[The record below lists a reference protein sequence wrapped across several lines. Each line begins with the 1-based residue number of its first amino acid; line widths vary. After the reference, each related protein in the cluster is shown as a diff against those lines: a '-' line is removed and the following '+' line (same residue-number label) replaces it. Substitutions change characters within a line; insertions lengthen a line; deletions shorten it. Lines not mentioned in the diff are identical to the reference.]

1 MKSLIVLVW
10 VFVIHAIGLYLFTRG
25 FLLTRLSLSQTNT
38 HDEPL
43 TPTHNRVVIF
53 VIDALRFDFISPD
66 PPQPRSPYY
75 HGVLKL
81 PAQLTK
87 AQPRNSFIFNSF
99 SDPPTTTLQRIK
111 GITTGSLPTFIDI
124 GSSFGGSAV
133 DEDSIVNQLRLSGK
147 RVRPSDNCSRLVP
160 DTGCSKIAFMGDDTW
175 MTVFPTSFEHNQT
188 FPYDSFNV
196 EDLHTVDEGV
206 IRHLFPLLEEEV
218 KSWDVIIGHGLGVDH
233 VGHRVGPDTPT
244 MATKLEQMNDVLT
257 RVVERL
263 DQNTLLVVLGDHGM
277 DTRGDHGG
285 DGELETSPG
294 IWIYSKGVPLAGATL
309 SEIPASL
316 RPTTKFPG
324 APVAHRHVQQI
335 DLVPTLSLLLG
346 LRIPFNNLGVV
357 IPELFSRGNEYQKA
371 LRTNAAQV
379 KRYLDTYRSSSG
391 GGELDGVLPKLA
403 ESWSATE
410 SATGS
415 DEELVALQN
424 YIRFALGACRSL
436 WAQFNVALMALGL
449 ITLLFGLVASWVLYD
464 RVGKINH
471 DIETWSAKLFIR
483 NAKAA
488 VHIAILGLPLGFFTP
503 AGYLD
508 GALFG
513 FAAGASFHLIRH
525 LKPTLSWKLLQSPP
539 LLLILHTLAFS
550 SNSFTFW
557 EDRLLTFFLVTS
569 MVPFVIV
576 GFTAPTSRLR
586 YRVIGFSGLF
596 VICTRLIGSS
606 TVCREEQ
613 QPYCSV
619 TFFSSSSLP
628 TPPLLVTILALPA
641 ALGTPS
647 MIRRFL
653 SISASFN
660 GISKVVSRGVLRP
673 GLTLG
678 AACWILEWMES
689 TEVWGPSWS
698 STFRTARTAM
708 GWASVLLLSIVGP
721 ILWYIVPASLHVT
734 SEQRA
739 STADKKV
746 TVLGFANAY
755 GAPYLIFWSL
765 FFGLLYAASQ
775 LTGQVVLATTAV
787 ALLAYVEVVDS
798 VRDVHGFAQAFDT
811 ANPSAVLDI
820 DTMGIRSQGIKFG
833 EIIPLALLGLHVFY
847 GTGHQSTIS
856 SIQWKT
862 AFLLTPTL
870 QYPISPVLVIL
881 NTFGPQFLLAL
892 ASPLLAMWN
901 VSPTTSKATVGPES
915 GIVIKRN
922 ALKAA
927 LGMMMYF
934 EVLLIGSAASAA
946 LMRRHLMVWGV
957 FAPRFMTAA
966 AGSLV
971 VDLAVIFGVGVGVRR
986 VEPWISGM
994 FKGRT

>member
-1 MKSLIVLVW
+1 MRSLIVLVW

-25 FLLTRLSLSQTNT
+25 FLLTRLSLSQINT

-43 TPTHNRVVIF
+43 TPTHKRAVILI
-53 VIDALRFDFISPD
+53 IDALRFDFISPD
-66 PPQPRSPYY
+66 PPRPRSPHH

-87 AQPRNSFIFNSF
+87 IQPRHSFIFNSF

-111 GITTGSLPTFIDI
+111 GITTGSLPTFVDI

-133 DEDSIVNQLRLSGK
+133 DEDSIMNQLRLSGK
-147 RVRPSDNCSRLVP
+147 R
-160 DTGCSKIAFMGDDTW
+160 IAFMGDDTW
-175 MTVFPTSFEHNQT
+175 MTVFPTSFEHDKT

-206 IRHLFPLLEEEV
+206 ARHLFPLLEEDV

-233 VGHRVGPDTPT
+233 VGHRVGPDTQT
-244 MATKLEQMNDVLT
+244 MTAKLEQMNDILT
-257 RVVERL
+257 RIVDRL
-263 DQNTLLVVLGDHGM
+263 DQDTLLVVLGDHGM

-294 IWIYSKGVPLAGATL
+294 IWIYSKGVPLAGKAF

-316 RPTTKFPG
+316 QPTAIFPG
-324 APVAHRHVQQI
+324 APVAHRHIQQI
-335 DLVPTLSLLLG
+335 DIVPTLSLLLG
-346 LRIPFNNLGVV
+346 LRIPFNNLGAV
-357 IPELFSRGNEYQKA
+357 IPELFSRGEEYQKA

-379 KRYLDTYRSSSG
+379 KRYLDAYRSSSAG
-391 GGELDGVLPKLA
+391 SELDGVWSKLT
-403 ESWSATE
+403 ELWSAPA
-410 SATGS
+410 SLTGS
-415 DEELVALQN
+415 DEELVALHN
-424 YIRFALGACRSL
+424 YVRFALGACRSL
-436 WAQFNVALMALGL
+436 WAQFNITLMVLGL
-449 ITLLFGLVASWVLYD
+449 ITLLFGLVASWVLFD

-471 DIETWSAKLFIR
+471 DIESWSTKIFIR

-488 VHIAILGLPLGFFTP
+488 VHIAILGFPLGLFTR
-503 AGYLD
+503 AAYLD
-508 GALFG
+508 GVLFG
-513 FAAGASFHLIRH
+513 LAVGASFHLIRH
-525 LKPTLSWKLLQSPP
+525 LKPTLSWKLLQSFP
-539 LLLILHTLAFS
+539 LLLILHALAFS

-557 EDRLLTFFLVTS
+557 EDHLLTFFLGSS
-569 MVPFVIV
+569 MVPSVVV

-613 QPYCSV
+613 QPYCNV

-628 TPPLLVTILALPA
+628 TPPFLVAILALPA
-641 ALGTPS
+641 SLGIPS
-647 MIRRFL
+647 IIRRFL
-653 SISASFN
+653 SVSASFN

-673 GLTLG
+673 ALTLG

-698 STFRTARTAM
+698 STFRTARTIM
-708 GWASVLLLSIVGP
+708 GWASALLLLVVGP
-721 ILWYIVPASLHVT
+721 LLWYAVPASLHVT
-734 SEQRA
+734 SEQG
-739 STADKKV
+739 TGTMDKV

-755 GAPYLIFWSL
+755 GAPYLTFWSL
-765 FFGLLYAASQ
+765 FFGLLYLITQ
-775 LTGQVVLATTAV
+775 LTGQIVLATTIV
-787 ALLAYVEVVDS
+787 ALLAYLEVVDS
-798 VRDVHGFAQAFDT
+798 IRDVHGIARAFDIS
-811 ANPSAVLDI
+811 NPSAVLGV
-820 DTMGIRSQGIKFG
+820 DTMGIHSQGVKFA

-856 SIQWKT
+856 SIQWKA
-862 AFLLTPTL
+862 AFLLTSAL
-870 QYPISPVLVIL
+870 RYPISPALVIL
-881 NTFGPQFLLAL
+881 NTFGSQFLLAL
-892 ASPLLAMWN
+892 ASPLLATWN
-901 VSPTTSKATVGPES
+901 VSPTTSKVTNGPNS
-915 GIVIKRN
+915 GIVVKRN
-922 ALKAA
+922 ALRAA

-934 EVLLIGSAASAA
+934 EVLLIGSATSAA
-946 LMRRHLMVWGV
+946 WLRRHLMVWKV
-957 FAPRFMTAA
+957 FAPRFMAAA

-986 VEPWISGM
+986 IEPWISNM
-994 FKGRT
+994 LKDRS

>member
-1 MKSLIVLVW
+1 MRIPSLTNFGLMENGCVCRMIVP
-10 VFVIHAIGLYLFTRG
+10 ACA
-25 FLLTRLSLSQTNT
+25 LLTSMCSQ
-38 HDEPL
+38 
-43 TPTHNRVVIF
+43 
-53 VIDALRFDFISPD
+53 
-66 PPQPRSPYY
+66 
-75 HGVLKL
+75 
-81 PAQLTK
+81 
-87 AQPRNSFIFNSF
+87 
-99 SDPPTTTLQRIK
+99 
-111 GITTGSLPTFIDI
+111 
-124 GSSFGGSAV
+124 
-133 DEDSIVNQLRLSGK
+133 
-147 RVRPSDNCSRLVP
+147 
-160 DTGCSKIAFMGDDTW
+160 IAFMGDDTW
-175 MTVFPTSFEHNQT
+175 MSVFPTSFERDKT

-206 IRHLFPLLEEEV
+206 IRHLFPLLEEDI

-244 MATKLEQMNDVLT
+244 MTAKLEQMNDVLT
-257 RVVERL
+257 RIVEKL
-263 DQNTLLVVLGDHGM
+263 DRDTLLVVLGDHGM

-294 IWIYSKGVPLAGATL
+294 MWIYSKGVPLAGTAR
-309 SEIPASL
+309 SEIPPSL
-316 RPTTKFPG
+316 QPTTRFPG
-324 APVAHRHVQQI
+324 APVAHRHIQQI

-346 LRIPFNNLGVV
+346 LRIPFNNLGAV
-357 IPELFSRGNEYQKA
+357 IPELFSRGEEYQKA

-379 KRYLDTYRSSSG
+379 KRYLDTYRSSSA
-391 GGELDGVLPKLA
+391 GGELDGVLPKLV
-403 ESWSATE
+403 ELWSATAS
-410 SATGS
+410 SAGS
-415 DEELVALQN
+415 NEELVALQN

-436 WAQFNVALMALGL
+436 WAQFNVTLMALGL
-449 ITLLFGLVASWVLYD
+449 VTLLLGLVASWVLFD

-503 AGYLD
+503 VGYLD

-513 FAAGASFHLIRH
+513 LAVGASFHLIRH
-525 LKPTLSWKLLQSPP
+525 LKPTLSWKLLQLSPF
-539 LLLILHTLAFS
+539 LLILHALAFS

-569 MVPFVIV
+569 MVPFVVV
-576 GFTAPTSRLR
+576 GFAAPTSRLR
-586 YRVIGFSGLF
+586 HRVIGFSGLF
-596 VICTRLIGSS
+596 IVCARLIGSS

-628 TPPLLVTILALPA
+628 TPPFLVAILALPA

-647 MIRRFL
+647 VIRWFL
-653 SISASFN
+653 SMSASFN
-660 GISKVVSRGVLRP
+660 GISKVVSRSVLRP
-673 GLTLG
+673 ALTLG
-678 AACWILEWMES
+678 ATCWILEWMES

-698 STFRTARTAM
+698 STLRTTRTVT
-708 GWASVLLLSIVGP
+708 GWVSVFLLLILGP
-721 ILWYIVPASLHVT
+721 FLWYTVPASLHIT
-734 SEQRA
+734 SEQQA
-739 STADKKV
+739 SAANKKV

-755 GAPYLIFWSL
+755 GAPYLVFWSL
-765 FFGLLYAASQ
+765 FFGLLYVVTQ
-775 LTGQVVLATTAV
+775 LTGQIVLATTAV
-787 ALLAYVEVVDS
+787 ALLAYMEVVDS
-798 VRDVHGFAQAFDT
+798 VRDVHRFAQAFDT
-811 ANPSAVLDI
+811 ANPSAILDADAM
-820 DTMGIRSQGIKFG
+820 DTYSQGIEFK

-862 AFLLTPTL
+862 AFLLTSTL
-870 QYPISPVLVIL
+870 RYPISPALVIL

-892 ASPLLAMWN
+892 ASPLLATWN
-901 VSPTTSKATVGPES
+901 VSPTTSKTTTSPGS
-915 GIVIKRN
+915 GIIVNRN

-934 EVLLIGSAASAA
+934 GVLLIGSAASAA
-946 LMRRHLMVWGV
+946 MLRRHLMVWKV
-957 FAPRFMTAA
+957 FAPRFMAAA

-986 VEPWISGM
+986 IEPWIPNT

>member
-1 MKSLIVLVW
+1 
-10 VFVIHAIGLYLFTRG
+10 
-25 FLLTRLSLSQTNT
+25 
-38 HDEPL
+38 
-43 TPTHNRVVIF
+43 
-53 VIDALRFDFISPD
+53 
-66 PPQPRSPYY
+66 
-75 HGVLKL
+75 
-81 PAQLTK
+81 
-87 AQPRNSFIFNSF
+87 
-99 SDPPTTTLQRIK
+99 
-111 GITTGSLPTFIDI
+111 
-124 GSSFGGSAV
+124 
-133 DEDSIVNQLRLSGK
+133 
-147 RVRPSDNCSRLVP
+147 
-160 DTGCSKIAFMGDDTW
+160 
-175 MTVFPTSFEHNQT
+175 MTVFPTSFEPNKT

-206 IRHLFPLLEEEV
+206 IRHLFPLLEEKI

-244 MATKLEQMNDVLT
+244 MAAKLEQMNDLLT

-263 DQNTLLVVLGDHGM
+263 DQDTLLVVLGDHGM

-294 IWIYSKGVPLAGATL
+294 IWIYSKGVPLAGEAL
-309 SEIPASL
+309 AEIPPL
-316 RPTTKFPG
+316 LQPTTKFPG

-346 LRIPFNNLGVV
+346 LRIPFNNLGAV
-357 IPELFSRGNEYQKA
+357 IPELFSRGGEYQKA

-391 GGELDGVLPKLA
+391 GGELDGVQPKLT
-403 ESWSATE
+403 ELWSATE
-410 SATGS
+410 SAVGS

-436 WAQFNVALMALGL
+436 WAQFNVTLMVFGL
-449 ITLLFGLVASWVLYD
+449 IILLLGLVASWVLYD

-471 DIETWSAKLFIR
+471 DIETWSAKVFVR
-483 NAKAA
+483 NVKAS
-488 VHIAILGLPLGFFTP
+488 VHIAILGLPLGFLTS
-503 AGYLD
+503 AGYFES
-508 GALFG
+508 ALFG
-513 FAAGASFHLIRH
+513 LATGASFHIVRH
-525 LKPTLSWKLLQSPP
+525 LKPTLSWKQLQSLP
-539 LLLILHTLAFS
+539 LLLILHALAFS

-557 EDRLLTFFLVTS
+557 EDHLLTFFLATS

-628 TPPLLVTILALPA
+628 TPPLLIAILALPA

-647 MIRRFL
+647 IIRRFL

-689 TEVWGPSWS
+689 TEIWGPSWS
-698 STFRTARTAM
+698 PTFRTARTAM
-708 GWASVLLLSIVGP
+708 GWVSVFLLSIVGP
-721 ILWYIVPASLHVT
+721 LLWYIVPASLHVT
-734 SEQRA
+734 SEQRVG
-739 STADKKV
+739 TVDKKV

-765 FFGLLYAASQ
+765 FFGLLYVATQ
-775 LTGQVVLATTAV
+775 LTGQVVLATTVV

-811 ANPSAVLDI
+811 ANPSAVLDV
-820 DTMGIRSQGIKFG
+820 DAMGIRSQGVKFA

-847 GTGHQSTIS
+847 STGHQSTIS
-856 SIQWKT
+856 SIQWKA
-862 AFLLTPTL
+862 AFLLTSTL
-870 QYPISPVLVIL
+870 QYPTSPALVIL

-892 ASPLLAMWN
+892 ASPLLATWN
-901 VSPTTSKATVGPES
+901 VSPTTSKVTAGSES
-915 GIVIKRN
+915 SLVVKRN

-927 LGMMMYF
+927 LGMMIYF

-946 LMRRHLMVWGV
+946 MLRRHLMVWKV
-957 FAPRFMTAA
+957 FAPRFMAAA
-966 AGSLV
+966 AGSLA
-971 VDLAVIFGVGVGVRR
+971 VDLAVIFGVGVGVWRI
-986 VEPWISGM
+986 EPWISNM

>member
-1 MKSLIVLVW
+1 
-10 VFVIHAIGLYLFTRG
+10 
-25 FLLTRLSLSQTNT
+25 
-38 HDEPL
+38 
-43 TPTHNRVVIF
+43 
-53 VIDALRFDFISPD
+53 
-66 PPQPRSPYY
+66 
-75 HGVLKL
+75 
-81 PAQLTK
+81 
-87 AQPRNSFIFNSF
+87 
-99 SDPPTTTLQRIK
+99 
-111 GITTGSLPTFIDI
+111 
-124 GSSFGGSAV
+124 
-133 DEDSIVNQLRLSGK
+133 
-147 RVRPSDNCSRLVP
+147 
-160 DTGCSKIAFMGDDTW
+160 MGDDTW
-175 MTVFPTSFEHNQT
+175 MTAFPTSFERNKT

-206 IRHLFPLLEEEV
+206 VRHLFPLLEEDI

-244 MATKLEQMNDVLT
+244 MTTKLEQMNDVLT
-257 RVVERL
+257 RVVELLGR
-263 DQNTLLVVLGDHGM
+263 DTLLVVLGDHGM
-277 DTRGDHGG
+277 DIRGDHGG

-294 IWIYSKGVPLAGATL
+294 MWIYSKGVPLAEAAP
-309 SEIPASL
+309 SEIPVL
-316 RPTTKFPG
+316 LQPTTKFPG

-346 LRIPFNNLGVV
+346 LRIPFNNLGAV
-357 IPELFSRGNEYQKA
+357 IPELFSRGEEYQKA
-371 LRTNAAQV
+371 LRTNAVQV

-391 GGELDGVLPKLA
+391 GGELDSIWPKLV
-403 ESWSATE
+403 ESWSATA
-410 SATGS
+410 SATS
-415 DEELVALQN
+415 LDEELVALQN

-436 WAQFNVALMALGL
+436 WAQFNVTLMVLGL
-449 ITLLFGLVASWVLYD
+449 ITLLLGLVASWVLYD
-464 RVGKINH
+464 QVGKINH
-471 DIETWSAKLFIR
+471 DIESWSTKVFIR

-488 VHIAILGLPLGFFTP
+488 VHIAILGAPLGFFTP
-503 AGYLD
+503 VGYLD

-513 FAAGASFHLIRH
+513 LAAGASFNLIRH
-525 LKPTLSWKLLQSPP
+525 LKPTLSWKLLQSLP
-539 LLLILHTLAFS
+539 LLLILHALAFS

-569 MVPFVIV
+569 VVPFVIV

-596 VICTRLIGSS
+596 VICARFIGSS

-619 TFFSSSSLP
+619 TFFATSSLP
-628 TPPLLVTILALPA
+628 TPPLLVAILALPA

-647 MIRRFL
+647 VIRQFL

-673 GLTLG
+673 GLALG

-708 GWASVLLLSIVGP
+708 GWVSVVLLSIVGP
-721 ILWYIVPASLHVT
+721 TLWYMVPASLNVT
-734 SEQRA
+734 TEQQA
-739 STADKKV
+739 ATADKKV

-755 GAPYLIFWSL
+755 GAPYLVFWSL
-765 FFGLLYAASQ
+765 FFGLLYVATQ
-775 LTGQVVLATTAV
+775 LTGQVVLATTMV
-787 ALLAYVEVVDS
+787 ALLAYMEVVDS

-811 ANPSAVLDI
+811 ANPSAVLDV
-820 DTMGIRSQGIKFG
+820 DTMGIRSQGVKFA

-862 AFLLTPTL
+862 AFLLTSTL
-870 QYPISPVLVIL
+870 KYPVSPALVIL

-892 ASPLLAMWN
+892 ASPLLATWN
-901 VSPTTSKATVGPES
+901 FSPTTSKAAVGSES
-915 GIVIKRN
+915 GIVVKRN
-922 ALKAA
+922 ALKAG

-946 LMRRHLMVWGV
+946 WLRRHLMVWKV
-957 FAPRFMTAA
+957 FAPRFMAAA

-986 VEPWISGM
+986 IEPWISNM
-994 FKGRT
+994 FKGQT

>member
-1 MKSLIVLVW
+1 
-10 VFVIHAIGLYLFTRG
+10 
-25 FLLTRLSLSQTNT
+25 
-38 HDEPL
+38 
-43 TPTHNRVVIF
+43 
-53 VIDALRFDFISPD
+53 
-66 PPQPRSPYY
+66 
-75 HGVLKL
+75 
-81 PAQLTK
+81 
-87 AQPRNSFIFNSF
+87 
-99 SDPPTTTLQRIK
+99 
-111 GITTGSLPTFIDI
+111 
-124 GSSFGGSAV
+124 
-133 DEDSIVNQLRLSGK
+133 
-147 RVRPSDNCSRLVP
+147 
-160 DTGCSKIAFMGDDTW
+160 MGDDTW
-175 MTVFPTSFEHNQT
+175 MTVFPTSFERDKT

-206 IRHLFPLLEEEV
+206 IRHLFPLLEEDV

-244 MATKLEQMNDVLT
+244 MTTKLEQMNDVLT

-263 DQNTLLVVLGDHGM
+263 DQDTLLVVLGDHGM

-294 IWIYSKGVPLAGATL
+294 MWIYSKGVPLAGTL
-309 SEIPASL
+309 SDIPASL
-316 RPTTKFPG
+316 LPTATFPG
-324 APVAHRHVQQI
+324 APVDHRHIQQI

-379 KRYLDTYRSSSG
+379 KRYLDTYRSSSA
-391 GGELDGVLPKLA
+391 GGELDGVWSKLV
-403 ESWSATE
+403 ESWSVTAS
-410 SATGS
+410 SAGS

-424 YIRFALGACRSL
+424 YTRFALDACRSL
-436 WAQFNVALMALGL
+436 WAQFNVTLMVLGL
-449 ITLLFGLVASWVLYD
+449 LTLLFGLVASWVLFD

-471 DIETWSAKLFIR
+471 DIETWSAKMLIR

-488 VHIAILGLPLGFFTP
+488 VQIALLGFPLGFFTP

-513 FAAGASFHLIRH
+513 LAAGASFHLIRH
-525 LKPTLSWKLLQSPP
+525 FKPTLSWKLLRSFP
-539 LLLILHTLAFS
+539 LLLILHALAFS

-557 EDRLLTFFLVTS
+557 EDRLLTFFLVSS
-569 MVPFVIV
+569 MVPFIVV
-576 GFTAPTSRLR
+576 GFTAPTPRLR

-613 QPYCSV
+613 QPHCSV

-628 TPPLLVTILALPA
+628 TPPFLVAVLALPA

-647 MIRRFL
+647 IIGRFL

-673 GLTLG
+673 ALTLG
-678 AACWILEWMES
+678 TICWILEWMES

-698 STFRTARTAM
+698 TTFRTSRTVM
-708 GWASVLLLSIVGP
+708 GWASVSLLLIVGP
-721 ILWYIVPASLHVT
+721 LLWYAVPASLHVT
-734 SEQRA
+734 SEQQA
-739 STADKKV
+739 GTTDKKV

-765 FFGLLYAASQ
+765 FFGLLYVVTQ
-775 LTGQVVLATTAV
+775 LTGQIVLAMTAV

-798 VRDVHGFAQAFDT
+798 VRDVHGFARAFDT
-811 ANPSAVLDI
+811 ANPSAILDV
-820 DTMGIRSQGIKFG
+820 DTMGIHSQGIKFA
-833 EIIPLALLGLHVFY
+833 EIVPLALLGLHVFY

-862 AFLLTPTL
+862 AFLLTSTL
-870 QYPISPVLVIL
+870 RYPISPALVIL

-892 ASPLLAMWN
+892 ASPLLATWN
-901 VSPTTSKATVGPES
+901 VSPTTSKAATGPES
-915 GIVIKRN
+915 GIVVKRN

-934 EVLLIGSAASAA
+934 EVLLIGSATSAA
-946 LMRRHLMVWGV
+946 WLRRHLMVWKV
-957 FAPRFMTAA
+957 FAPRFMAAA
-966 AGSLV
+966 AGSLF
-971 VDLAVIFGVGVGVRR
+971 VDLAVIFGVGVGIRR
-986 VEPWISGM
+986 VEPWISNK

>member
-1 MKSLIVLVW
+1 
-10 VFVIHAIGLYLFTRG
+10 
-25 FLLTRLSLSQTNT
+25 
-38 HDEPL
+38 
-43 TPTHNRVVIF
+43 
-53 VIDALRFDFISPD
+53 
-66 PPQPRSPYY
+66 
-75 HGVLKL
+75 
-81 PAQLTK
+81 
-87 AQPRNSFIFNSF
+87 
-99 SDPPTTTLQRIK
+99 
-111 GITTGSLPTFIDI
+111 
-124 GSSFGGSAV
+124 
-133 DEDSIVNQLRLSGK
+133 
-147 RVRPSDNCSRLVP
+147 
-160 DTGCSKIAFMGDDTW
+160 MGDDTW
-175 MTVFPTSFEHNQT
+175 MTVFPTSFERDKT

-206 IRHLFPLLEEEV
+206 IRHLFPLLEEDI

-257 RVVERL
+257 RIVERL
-263 DQNTLLVVLGDHGM
+263 DQDTLLVVLGDHGM

-294 IWIYSKGVPLAGATL
+294 MWIYSKGVPLMGTPQ

-316 RPTTKFPG
+316 QRTTIFPG
-324 APVAHRHVQQI
+324 ASVGHRHIQQI

-346 LRIPFNNLGVV
+346 LRIPFNNLGAVV
-357 IPELFSRGNEYQKA
+357 PELFSRGEEYQKA

-379 KRYLDTYRSSSG
+379 KRFLDAYRSSSA
-391 GGELDGVLPKLA
+391 GGELDGVWSKLV
-403 ESWSATE
+403 ESWSTTAPP
-410 SATGS
+410 TGS

-424 YIRFALGACRSL
+424 YIRFALSVCRSL
-436 WAQFNVALMALGL
+436 WAQFNVTLMVLGL
-449 ITLLFGLVASWVLYD
+449 LTLLFGLVASWALFD

-471 DIETWSAKLFIR
+471 DIETWSAKMFIR

-503 AGYLD
+503 ASYLD

-513 FAAGASFHLIRH
+513 LAVGASFHLIRH
-525 LKPTLSWKLLQSPP
+525 LKPTLSWRLLRSSPF
-539 LLLILHTLAFS
+539 LLVLHAVAFS

-576 GFTAPTSRLR
+576 GFTAPTTRLR
-586 YRVIGFSGLF
+586 RRVIGFSGLF
-596 VICTRLIGSS
+596 IICTRLIGSS

-628 TPPLLVTILALPA
+628 TPPLLVAILALPV

-647 MIRRFL
+647 IIRRFL
-653 SISASFN
+653 SMSASFN
-660 GISKVVSRGVLRP
+660 GISKLVSRTVLRP
-673 GLTLG
+673 ALTLG
-678 AACWILEWMES
+678 TTCWVLEWMES
-689 TEVWGPSWS
+689 TGVWGSSWS
-698 STFRTARTAM
+698 MTFRTARTVM
-708 GWASVLLLSIVGP
+708 GWISLFLLIIVGP
-721 ILWYIVPASLHVT
+721 LLWYIVPASLHVT
-734 SEQRA
+734 SEQQA
-739 STADKKV
+739 GTMDKKV

-765 FFGLLYAASQ
+765 FFGLLYIVTQ
-775 LTGQVVLATTAV
+775 LTGQIVLATSV
-787 ALLAYVEVVDS
+787 IALLSYMEVVDS
-798 VRDVHGFAQAFDT
+798 VRDVRGFAQAFDT
-811 ANPSAVLDI
+811 ANPSAVLDV
-820 DTMGIRSQGIKFG
+820 DTMGIHLQGIKFG

-862 AFLLTPTL
+862 AFLLTSTL
-870 QYPISPVLVIL
+870 QYPISPALVIL
-881 NTFGPQFLLAL
+881 NTFGPQFLLSL
-892 ASPLLAMWN
+892 ASPLLATWN
-901 VSPTTSKATVGPES
+901 VSPTTSKAATNPES
-915 GIVIKRN
+915 SIVVKRN
-922 ALKAA
+922 SLKAA

-934 EVLLIGSAASAA
+934 EVLLIGSATSAA
-946 LMRRHLMVWGV
+946 LLRRHLMVWKV
-957 FAPRFMTAA
+957 FAPRFMAAA

-986 VEPWISGM
+986 IEPWISNM